1 MADALPKGMTV
12 EEFIPWAMA
21 RPETEHYELIAGEV
35 VAMAPERSGHALA
48 KFRVARRLAEA
59 VEAEGLPCTVYPDGM
74 SVRVDDET
82 SYEPDVMV
90 RCGDSLPDDAVV
102 ATDPL
107 IVVEVRS
114 PSTGFVDA
122 GIKLADYFRIPS
134 VRHYLMLDVR
144 RRVII
149 HHERDADGDIATRI
163 VHDGRLRLDP
173 PGIEITDIFEP
184 AP

>member
-12 EEFIPWAMA
+12 DEFIPWAMA

-48 KFRVARRLAEA
+48 KGRIYRRLAEMI
-59 VEAEGLPCTVYPDGM
+59 EAAGLPCTVYPDGM
-74 SVRVDDET
+74 AVRVDDHT

-90 RCGDSLPDDAVV
+90 RCGDPLPDDAVV
-102 ATDPL
+102 AMDPL

-114 PSTGFVDA
+114 PSTASLDA
-122 GIKLADYFRIPS
+122 GIKLAEYFRIPS
-134 VRHYLMLDVR
+134 LRHYLMLDVR
-144 RRVII
+144 RRVIV
-149 HHERDADGDIATRI
+149 HHERGADGDIATRI

-173 PGIEITDIFEP
+173 PGIELTDIFGP
-184 AP
+184 RQ